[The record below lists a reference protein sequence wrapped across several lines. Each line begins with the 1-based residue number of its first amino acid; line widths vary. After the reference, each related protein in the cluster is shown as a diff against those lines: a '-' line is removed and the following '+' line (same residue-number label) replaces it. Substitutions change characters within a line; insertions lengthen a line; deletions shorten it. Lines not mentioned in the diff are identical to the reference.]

1 MRVLEGSEILIMLST
16 GDYSLLHSRLK
27 GINVFNKNDQI
38 TIDLSID
45 LLYSKYEHQMSL
57 RFIDVSDYSLN
68 ENNWT
73 NFPSIEK
80 YKFYKN
86 YNGFYISL
94 NPEVSF
100 ADSIGADRDYIRSK
114 QVKATL
120 MK

>member
-1 MRVLEGSEILIMLST
+1 MRVLEGSEILIMFST
-16 GDYSLLHSRLK
+16 GEYSLLHSRLRSVSISK
-27 GINVFNKNDQI
+27 KEEQV
-38 TIDLSID
+38 TIDLFID
-45 LLYSKYEHQMSL
+45 LLYSKYEQQMSL

-68 ENNWT
+68 EDNWT

-94 NPEVSF
+94 NPEVTI
-100 ADSIGADRDYIRSK
+100 AGSIATDQEYIRSK
-114 QVKATL
+114 NVKATL